1 LAWSVE
7 VSPSAARQLQKQ
19 DRSTASRITKDLAG
33 LVADCSDPRQR
44 GKGLTA
50 NLSGLWR
57 YRVGDFRVGDFRVL
71 CRLEDQRLVV
81 LVVAVA
87 HRGDAH
93 D

>member
-1 LAWSVE
+1 MAWSVE
-7 VSPSAARQLQKQ
+7 VSPSAERQLQKL
-19 DRSTASRITKDLAG
+19 DRSTASRITKYLAA

-44 GKGLTA
+44 GKGLIA

-57 YRVGDFRVGDFRVL
+57 YRVGDFRVL

-87 HRGDAH
+87 HRGDVY